1 MDEARLRWEERADW
15 PNTIAALVFLA
26 AWSWPILDR
35 GLASPWKGLC
45 WWLTWATWAIFALD
59 YVVRFCLAERRW
71 AFLRESWLD
80 LAIVVLPVF
89 RPLRLLRV
97 VKLLNILNRHASL
110 SLRGRVASYVGSATV
125 LVLFVGSVAVL
136 SAERGRPGANI
147 QTFPDALWWSITTIT
162 TAGYGDRFP
171 VTFTGRCVAVGLM
184 LCGIALL
191 GVVTAFFA
199 SWLIRGVEE
208 EAEEAIRVTASDVE
222 ALIGEVRELR
232 DEVRRL
238 RGGRGEADTGPVAP
252 SEHGA

>member
-1 MDEARLRWEERADW
+1 VDESRLRWEEAANW
-15 PNTIAALVFLA
+15 PITTAALVFLA
-26 AWSWPILDR
+26 AWSWPILDPDL
-35 GLASPWKGLC
+35 GSPWRGVC
-45 WWLTWATWAIFALD
+45 WWLTWVTWAIFAVD
-59 YVVRFCLAERRW
+59 YAMRVYLAEQRW
-71 AFLRESWLD
+71 RFLRESWLD

-97 VKLLNILNRHASL
+97 VKLLGILNRHASL

-136 SAERGRPGANI
+136 SAERGKPGANI
-147 QTFPDALWWSITTIT
+147 DRFSDALWWSITTIT

-208 EAEEAIRVTASDVE
+208 EQEEAIRVTASDVE
-222 ALIGEVRELR
+222 TLIGEVRELR
-232 DEVRRL
+232 AEVRRL
-238 RGGRGEADTGPVAP
+238 RATPQQEAEPPVAS